1 MSQGVAGLT
10 KIAIDTGSIGDGASI
25 AAYLVDAAGTLLT
38 STLVGSDQA
47 LDVNIV
53 QSVLPTGAAT
63 ETTLASL
70 LSELQGVTHAED
82 AAHASGDLGV
92 MGLAVRN
99 DAGTSLVSAD
109 GDYSPLSLDANGNLR
124 VSGALTVDE
133 AGDYAEDS
141 AHSSG
146 DVGYFM
152 LGVRNDNQATTM
164 TSATGDYASFSVDD
178 RGAMYVK
185 DVAAKTNLQQIVT
198 VGTTAVALP
207 ASPLAG
213 RSSMFIQMLS
223 GGQLYLG
230 SATVTNSGATR
241 GIQLGNGGYV
251 NVDVGPGNLVYGVAS
266 AAGKDVAVWEF
277 A

>member
-10 KIAIDTGSIGDGASI
+10 KIAIDTGSISDGASI
-25 AAYLVDAAGTLLT
+25 AAYLVDSSGTLLT
-38 STLVGSDQA
+38 STLVGADQS
-47 LDVNIV
+47 LDVNIT

-63 ETTLASL
+63 ETTLASV
-70 LSELQGVTHAED
+70 LSEIQGLTYAED
-82 AAHASGDLGV
+82 TAHSSGDIGV

-109 GDYSPLSLDANGNLR
+109 GDYSPLSVDANGALR
-124 VSGALTVDE
+124 VVGSITVNE

-141 AHSSG
+141 GHTSG
-146 DVGYFM
+146 DIGYFN
-152 LGVRNDNQATTM
+152 LAVRNDNQATTV
-164 TSATGDYASFSVDD
+164 TSANADYSQFSVDD

-185 DVAAKTNLQQIVT
+185 DIAAKSNLQQIMT

-207 ASPLAG
+207 ASPLSG

-223 GGQLYLG
+223 SGQLYLG
-230 SATVTNSGATR
+230 SATVTNSGSTR

-266 AAGKDVAVWEF
+266 AANKEVAVWEF